1 MLGAR
6 DDVKQRDEETHSY
19 RIQNNTE
26 EEKRKWRS
34 GFVRERIDE
43 MWNALVK

>member
-6 DDVKQRDEETHSY
+6 DDVKQRDEETYSY

-26 EEKRKWRS
+26 EKRKWRS
-34 GFVRERIDE
+34 VFVRERIDE